1 MSVRREELPVLAVTL
16 LAPVLAVGA
25 ILALPVASP
34 PADRCPQCG
43 QSLHPG
49 TPHDAE
55 TAGARQPASAAT
67 DGD

>member
-1 MSVRREELPVLAVTL
+1 VSVRREELPVLAVTL

-25 ILALPVASP
+25 ILALPVPP
-34 PADRCPQCG
+34 PADHCPQCG